1 MVKTPIMAPKANA
14 FAERFIGTVRRERL
28 DHLLVQGRRHLGQ
41 VLTEYVS
48 HYNRARPHRLLGLD
62 PPEAPTVSPGLDPTR
77 LSRASRVLRR
87 DVLGGLIHEYHLH
100 AA

>member
-48 HYNRARPHRLLGLD
+48 HYNRHARN
-62 PPEAPTVSPGLDPTR
+62 ACS
-77 LSRASRVLRR
+77 
-87 DVLGGLIHEYHLH
+87 GLIPPRPQPCRPASIPPDSLVHR
-100 AA
+100 AFFVAMSSAG